1 MVASTDGFIASP
13 LAEVCPC
20 PTLLYSTEVQE
31 EKITHNEAKGRAIRS
46 DLNFKIKI
54 IGELKS
60 KD

>member
-1 MVASTDGFIASP
+1 
-13 LAEVCPC
+13 
-20 PTLLYSTEVQE
+20 VQE

>member
-1 MVASTDGFIASP
+1 
-13 LAEVCPC
+13 
-20 PTLLYSTEVQE
+20 VQE
-31 EKITHNEAKGRAIRS
+31 EKITYNEPKRWEIRT